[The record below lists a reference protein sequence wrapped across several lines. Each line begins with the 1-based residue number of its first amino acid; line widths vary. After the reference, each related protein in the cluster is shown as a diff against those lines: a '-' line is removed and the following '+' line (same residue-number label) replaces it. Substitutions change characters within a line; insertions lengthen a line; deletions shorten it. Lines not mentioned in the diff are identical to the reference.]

1 MLICKSENSLEPPSS
16 PRAVCPAHA
25 QFPGQS
31 TSRKL
36 NQSPRRNEF
45 TYFFDLDW
53 LPPRGRGVTFR
64 PWHSGGVS
72 WARQGSTWPGGNA
85 PLVLVNFIRPWILGG
100 WLPLNKDG
108 GPPSVQNP
116 ILSNRK
122 EGEGRGEKGDNEKK
136 ALIRRSSRGDFRL
149 EIDLAATFENI
160 LDQRWDQ
167 VWCRLST
174 WVFENDSRC
183 REENILE

>member
-1 MLICKSENSLEPPSS
+1 M
-16 PRAVCPAHA
+16 
-25 QFPGQS
+25 
-31 TSRKL
+31 
-36 NQSPRRNEF
+36 
-45 TYFFDLDW
+45 
-53 LPPRGRGVTFR
+53 
-64 PWHSGGVS
+64 
-72 WARQGSTWPGGNA
+72 
-85 PLVLVNFIRPWILGG
+85 
-100 WLPLNKDG
+100 NKDG

-167 VWCRLST
+167 V
-174 WVFENDSRC
+174 
-183 REENILE
+183 

>member
-122 EGEGRGEKGDNEKK
+122 EGERGEGGQREKGTYPP
-136 ALIRRSSRGDFRL
+136 LL
-149 EIDLAATFENI
+149 E
-160 LDQRWDQ
+160 R
-167 VWCRLST
+167 RLSIRNRFSGH
-174 WVFENDSRC
+174 V
-183 REENILE
+183 REYPRSEMGSSMMQAFVVSIWKWFTL